1 MSTSACPYGE
11 LVPSNVEE
19 LVLHGEEVSPAA
31 SDLAM
36 VLTRGLSLE
45 HQKSSRDSLQ
55 YSSGYSTQTTTPSCS
70 EDTIPSQGT
79 GPTAAGG
86 TQGHPKWH
94 PEGGRGRQKLLWSWG
109 MSACTGCGSVGLQSR
124 DAETV
129 ADGGVMA
136 AEVAVGDQIT
146 TGTVALCCD
155 RVGGACCEHVVAEF
169 GCDPVGAVVVGV
181 VVTVTVGSDDD
192 CAVVTAEGHQPV
204 PKPSRP
210 LADVT
215 DPNSIKAAVGKVREK
230 VGSAG
235 LNLLINNAC
244 TTRRSTVAT
253 ETAENMTLVYTTN
266 TIGPLQTSQAFLPLL
281 KEAAKAKG
289 QCEMSCSRAA
299 IVNISSILGSIEA
312 AEAWEERQDICYR
325 CSKAALNMLTK
336 CLALEYG
343 GSGILCVSVD
353 PGCVTP
359 PLGQG
364 MDSPSPG
371 TPSHGYPF

>member
-1 MSTSACPYGE
+1 ME
-11 LVPSNVEE
+11 
-19 LVLHGEEVSPAA
+19 
-31 SDLAM
+31 
-36 VLTRGLSLE
+36 GL
-45 HQKSSRDSLQ
+45 
-55 YSSGYSTQTTTPSCS
+55 GV
-70 EDTIPSQGT
+70 
-79 GPTAAGG
+79 
-86 TQGHPKWH
+86 
-94 PEGGRGRQKLLWSWG
+94 
-109 MSACTGCGSVGLQSR
+109 GSVLLT
-124 DAETV
+124 DC
-129 ADGGVMA
+129 DGGLGLALLKGLLEQPSPPRHLFA
-136 AEVAVGDQIT
+136 ACLDPQGKAINEVAL
-146 TGTVALCCD
+146 GT
-155 RVGGACCEHVVAEF
+155 
-169 GCDPVGAVVVGV
+169 PNVVVL
-181 VVTVTVGSDDD
+181 
-192 CAVVTAEGHQPV
+192 
-204 PKPSRP
+204 P
-210 LADVT
+210 LDVT

-364 MDSPSPG
+364 MGPVTVEESVRGVLRLLARLSATSNG
-371 TPSHGYPF
+371 TFWDWKGQSLPW